1 MSEEVTTLGSL
12 LAPEGDATKRL
23 LVAAGKSEGV
33 AEVTRQALSSVL
45 PDLAP
50 EVTSRMREVLDVPVP
65 ELLAGAWG
73 RYVDLLKF
81 RDAERYPPEKVSVVG
96 LAAHTVRSRHR
107 PCIEIEVS
115 GVLPAPVTLRLE
127 LEVELSAKIDGAKIA
142 IQGGKIRKLL
152 GGVADLTGTLICAG
166 EEITTARRKMNIPGE
181 VSLGAGVPIAPAIAL
196 GQDVPIAAPPPK
208 PAPVAAE
215 GETPS

>member
-23 LVAAGKSEGV
+23 LLAAGKSEGV

-50 EVTSRMREVLDVPVP
+50 EVGARLREVLNVPVP
-65 ELLAGAWG
+65 DLLAGAWG

-107 PCIEIEVS
+107 PCVEIEVA
-115 GVLPAPVTLRLE
+115 GVLPTPVMLRLE
-127 LEVELSAKIDGAKIA
+127 FEVELSAKIEGAKVA
-142 IQGGKIRKLL
+142 IQGGKIRKVL
-152 GGVADLTGTLICAG
+152 GGTADMVGTLFCAG
-166 EEITTARRKMNIPGE
+166 EEIVTQKRKMNIPGE
-181 VSLGAGVPIAPAIAL
+181 VSLGAGVPIAPAISL
-196 GQDVPIAAPPPK
+196 GQDVPIAAAPN
-208 PAPVAAE
+208 PAVAATAE
-215 GETPS
+215 GEAPA